1 MRWPLV
7 LVLLA
12 GCDKLFDLSH
22 VDDHP
27 RADAPADTRTNDV
40 PDVDAPVDAVVQ
52 THSSCPTF
60 FTQPYENS
68 QYRYFSSPLTWRQA
82 FDFCRQL
89 DDPTSTKRVH
99 LSVMTGD
106 LERQH
111 LYVDVVGSASAF
123 WAGLTDTKTE
133 GTFLWVTDEVV
144 NYPSSSAWGPNE
156 PSNGVGDNCVRVNYS
171 NTDLDA
177 MACST
182 MTPFVC
188 ECDDYKL
195 DAAHYTLPPL

>member
-22 VDDHP
+22 IDERP
-27 RADAPADTRTNDV
+27 PGDAPIDTHSIDS
-40 PDVDAPVDAVVQ
+40 PSIDAPVDSVVQ
-52 THSSCPTF
+52 THSTCPTF

-68 QYRYFSSPLTWRQA
+68 QYRYFSSPLTWRDA
-82 FDFCRQL
+82 IDFCRQL

-99 LSVMTGD
+99 LSVLTGD

-111 LYVDVVGSASAF
+111 VYVNVVGSASGF
-123 WAGLTDTKTE
+123 WIGLSDTRTD
-133 GTFLWVTDEVV
+133 GAYQWVTDEVV
-144 NYPSSSAWGPNE
+144 NYPSSTAWGTGE
-156 PSNGVGDNCVRVNYS
+156 PSTGVGDSCVRSNYS
-171 NTDLDA
+171 TTDLDSI
-177 MACST
+177 ACST
-182 MTPFVC
+182 MIAFVC

-195 DAAHYTLPPL
+195 DPAHYTLPPL